1 MAIYMSDSGRK
12 SEPAGRRRAWAFGG
26 AFAALLAVLM
36 FFSGTIYQYD
46 LPRVTASRPSNG
58 YLNKRETS
66 SGYAEWETI
75 GNINSPVAGKIAE
88 VLVGE
93 GDQVEAGQ
101 LLFRMS
107 FDRTEAERRLREI
120 DNSRAKLEIDLQ
132 GLYLRMERTERT
144 IAEQIA
150 SQADARAQ
158 YEKTASKATTSN
170 DLALMDID
178 IRKAEQT
185 LSDTLILYDAG
196 AATQREIVTAQENL
210 ETLYLRRETTVRS
223 WEEQVE
229 NKTDTLETLSRNIAG
244 YDKSIADSRADLEQ
258 YELDLKSRELD
269 LAGYDLQCEPY
280 LATLAE
286 YDAYGEIRAETDGL
300 VLSVPVVAG
309 QDITI
314 NTLMS
319 TIGVG
324 SSYIVECSIS
334 IDNNFI
340 FLGDSCELSN
350 TAHIFYGDIISMA
363 PGDRGK
369 ALKIRVTSGEIT
381 AGETFNLTFERRS
394 DVRYTLAPN
403 GALNQDSD
411 GYYLNVVRKRDGLLG
426 SEYYLERLD
435 VFIGDSDSQNTVLLE
450 GIRFFEPIVLTS
462 DKSVQ
467 PGDTITLI
475 NEADFFAD

>member
-1 MAIYMSDSGRK
+1 MSNSGKK
-12 SEPAGRRRAWAFGG
+12 SESAGRRRAWAFGG
-26 AFAALLAVLM
+26 VFAALLAVLM

-46 LPRVTASRPSNG
+46 LPKVSAGRPNNG
-58 YLNKRETS
+58 YLSKRETS
-66 SGYAEWETI
+66 SGYADWETI
-75 GNINSPVAGKIAE
+75 GKLNSPVSGKIAE
-88 VLVGE
+88 VCVGE
-93 GDQVEAGQ
+93 GDIVEAGQ
-101 LLFRMS
+101 VLFRMS

-132 GLYLRMERTERT
+132 GLYLRMERTRRT

-150 SQADARAQ
+150 SQADARSQ
-158 YEKTASKATTSN
+158 YEKTAMKETTSN

-185 LSDTLILYDAG
+185 LSDTLILYEAG
-196 AATQREIVTAQENL
+196 AATAREITTAQEAL

-223 WEEQVE
+223 LEEQAE
-229 NKTDTLETLSRNIAG
+229 TKADTLETQARNITS
-244 YDKSIADSRADLEQ
+244 YDKSIADSKADLEQ
-258 YELDLKSRELD
+258 YELDLQSRNLD
-269 LAGYDLQCEPY
+269 MAGYDLQCEQY
-280 LATLAE
+280 LDTLAE
-286 YDAYGEIRAETDGL
+286 YDKYGEIYSKFDGI
-300 VLSVPVVAG
+300 VLSVPVEAG
-309 QDITI
+309 QDVAV
-314 NTLMS
+314 NAPMA

-324 SSYIVECSIS
+324 ASYIVECSIS
-334 IDNNFI
+334 IDNNFV

-350 TAHIFYGDIISMA
+350 TAHIFYGDIISIA

-369 ALKIRVTSGEIT
+369 ALKIRVTSDEIT

-435 VFIGDSDSQNTVLLE
+435 VFIGDSDSQNTVILD

-467 PGDTITLI
+467 PGDIITLI